1 MFSGT
6 PKTEFNYMEAFS
18 FLTESR
24 KKQLIKLL
32 DEAGCLPVYYPGDA
46 EVYLKAARCAD
57 GSLMVAFFNLGLDP
71 LEEIEL
77 TSRAPFE
84 TVERLSEDGAREAVA
99 FDEENGRAVIR
110 TPGYTLN
117 PVILFL
123 K

>member
-1 MFSGT
+1 
-6 PKTEFNYMEAFS
+6 
-18 FLTESR
+18 
-24 KKQLIKLL
+24 
-32 DEAGCLPVYYPGDA
+32 
-46 EVYLKAARCAD
+46 
-57 GSLMVAFFNLGLDP
+57 MVAFFNLGLDP

-77 TSRAPFE
+77 TARAPFE

-110 TPGYTLN
+110 TPAYTLN